1 MEATNT
7 NNNLASCENKQTF
20 LTAAISD
27 ISGNIKYLDT
37 KIALVM
43 ATVGVFLGVVVSGVV
58 ALFEMFAEQT
68 MSLPTWIACVFNA
81 CMVLFGISVVLVFVF
96 GILTITARHTKPAK
110 PSLWYF
116 DDATVC
122 STVFEEQ
129 VRILTDDLIVDNL
142 AVELFYLNKIN
153 AQKMKFT
160 KRTIKAFAFA
170 SIFVALI
177 LSIVGFYILLI

>member
-1 MEATNT
+1 MEATNA
-7 NNNLASCENKQTF
+7 NNNLASCESKQTF
-20 LTAAISD
+20 LIAAISD

-43 ATVGVFLGVVVSGVV
+43 ATVGVFLGVVV
-58 ALFEMFAEQT
+58 ALFEMFAGQT

-129 VRILTDDLIVDNL
+129 VRTLTDDLIVDNL
-142 AVELFYLNKIN
+142 AGELFYLNKIN

-170 SIFVALI
+170 SIFAALI
-177 LSIVGFYILLI
+177 LSIVVFYTLII